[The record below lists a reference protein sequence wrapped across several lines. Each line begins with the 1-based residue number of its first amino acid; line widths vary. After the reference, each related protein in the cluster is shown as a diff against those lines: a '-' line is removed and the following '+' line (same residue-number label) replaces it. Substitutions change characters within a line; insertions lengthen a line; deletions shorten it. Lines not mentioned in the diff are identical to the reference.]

1 VNSVYPNKKLDVST
15 FNMLDRAFHD
25 MLTLQLMSDFKVNAL
40 IIIPYN
46 ATWLWHAPQVV
57 CGIRW
62 IRMQTAM

>member
-1 VNSVYPNKKLDVST
+1 
-15 FNMLDRAFHD
+15 MLEKAFHD
-25 MLTLQLMSDFKVNAL
+25 MLTSQLMSDFKVNAL

-46 ATWLWHAPQVV
+46 APWLWHAPQVV